1 MFKRE
6 IWGIPTGMWLVGVVY
21 LALTALLRSYY
32 VDYES
37 LRQIAAVA
45 EGFRRDSLGFW
56 SGHAPLGMLLFWALT
71 KPFAL
76 VFPLLESAQVLGAVA
91 ITLTGLILYRIFRMV
106 GLSGGLSGWLTG
118 LFYFSNV
125 VLNAATM
132 FSFAAIALFLMAWW
146 AKTALHTLAPREA
159 DPVSLTRLGVVGG
172 LLCGINLFALFPAIA
187 VGVAATRRGRAGGYW
202 AGLWGVMLVV
212 YLAVYFAVL
221 PNPVMAYGVERPK
234 PSFVEWIATGGV
246 GSAITIPRFSGLYWQ
261 ATGEQAQ
268 NALLALGRPFRVRDV
283 YQYYAAGTFVT
294 LLKGAFLALGLL
306 TLILLIV
313 VATTGERIIS
323 DRLVSL
329 TRQIGGY
336 SLALSLIALI
346 LWKGDY
352 QPLYL
357 WTLFWAL
364 MGLGGWLA
372 SYVEEDVQRVVYG
385 FAPLVL
391 VMVLFGLIK
400 QSGLRSA
407 EIDGER
413 QEAEAVREVLTE
425 STTAVAATRIAEWL
439 RYYAAGRARVVAT
452 EYWLQPDADFRQ
464 LLQSAQQ
471 NQQRLIVWQYAL
483 DPEIYRKANLPVK
496 ITWLEALEKAK
507 AEFDKGEGGRLR
519 GYARIVIYPTLIDQ
533 WVGEVHTYGEAPK
546 R

>member
-1 MFKRE
+1 MS
-6 IWGIPTGMWLVGVVY
+6 VAY
-21 LALTALLRSYY
+21 LALTAVLRSYY

-56 SGHAPLGMLLFWALT
+56 SGHAPLGMLLFWVLT
-71 KPFAL
+71 RPLAL
-76 VFPLLESAQVLGAVA
+76 VFPLLESAQILGAVA

-106 GLSGGLSGWLTG
+106 GLNAGLSGWLTV

-125 VLNAATM
+125 ALNGATM
-132 FSFAAIALFLMAWW
+132 FSFAALVLFLMAWW
-146 AKTALHTLAPREA
+146 AKSALHTLAPREVDTA
-159 DPVSLTRLGVVGG
+159 SLTRLGVAGG
-172 LLCGINLFALFPAIA
+172 LLCGVNLFALLPAIA
-187 VGVAATRRGRAGGYW
+187 VGIVATRRGRSGGYW
-202 AGLWGVMLVV
+202 GGLLGITLAI
-212 YLAVYFAVL
+212 YLIVYFVVL
-221 PNPVMAYGVERPK
+221 LNPVMAYGVERPK
-234 PSFVEWIATGGV
+234 PSLVEWVATGGV
-246 GSAITIPRFSGLYWQ
+246 GSAITPPRLSGLYWQ
-261 ATGEQAQ
+261 AMGEQAQ

-283 YQYYAAGTFVT
+283 YQYYAANTFVT
-294 LLKGAFLALGLL
+294 LLKGAFLALALL

-336 SLALSLIALI
+336 ALALSLIAL
-346 LWKGDY
+346 LFWRGDY

-364 MGLGGWLA
+364 VGLSGWLA

-385 FAPLVL
+385 ITPLVL

-400 QSGLRSA
+400 QSGLRSS

-425 STTAVAATRIAEWL
+425 GTTAVAATRIAEWL
-439 RYYAAGRARVVAT
+439 RYYAAGRAHVVAA
-452 EYWLQPDADFRQ
+452 EYWLQPDAEFQQ
-464 LLQSAQQ
+464 LLQSAKQ
-471 NQQRLIVWQYAL
+471 NQQRLLVWQYAL
-483 DPEIYRKANLPVK
+483 DPEIYRKANLPVNL
-496 ITWLEALEKAK
+496 TWLESLEKTK

-519 GYARIVIYPTLIDQ
+519 GYARIVIYPTMTNQ
-533 WVGEVHTYGEAPK
+533 WVGEVRIYGEAPK